1 MNFYDVISEL
11 NINPE
16 NRLFTVCEGRY
27 AGEKMIVSAGESVW
41 MSDKDGFFSMHAS
54 DAMAAGDGTLTDI
67 DGERV
72 FAELL
77 GNEKKMV
84 ICGAGHV
91 SMPVIRIAKMMGFRV
106 AAIDDRMQ
114 FVQNAL
120 DHGADEGICSGFE
133 EALADIPG
141 DPDTFFIIVTRGH
154 LSDSECL
161 LSIVKKPYAYIGM
174 IGSRRKVGM
183 VKQLLADNGVP
194 QDVIDSVHTPI
205 GLDIGAETPEEI
217 AVAILAE
224 IIEVKNKTRKSTGI
238 TAEIM
243 KALQSGKRGDAVL
256 ATIVSKKGSSPRA
269 AGTRM
274 LIAED
279 GSITETIGG
288 GQAEARIIE
297 CAVEMLRAS
306 KNEPQRPVVVY
317 VDKQVKATFAECTA
331 EEPLKCSLKWSDHR
345 LSMSFTSSSLSAST
359 RSRSFL

>member
-11 NINPE
+11 NINLE
-16 NRLFTVCEGRY
+16 NRMFTVCEGVH
-27 AGEKMIVSAGESVW
+27 AGEKMIVSAGEPVW
-41 MSDKDGFFSMHAS
+41 MSDDDGFFSLHAS
-54 DAMAAGDGTLTDI
+54 EALTAEDGTLTEI
-67 DGERV
+67 GGERV

-106 AAIDDRMQ
+106 TAIDDREQ
-114 FVQNAL
+114 FVQKAL
-120 DHGADEGICSGFE
+120 DNGADEGVCSGFE
-133 EALADIPG
+133 EALANIPG

-183 VKQLLADNGVP
+183 VKQLLADKGIP
-194 QDVIDSVHTPI
+194 QEVIGSVHTPI

-217 AVAILAE
+217 AVAIMAE
-224 IIEVKNKTRKSTGI
+224 IIEVKNRTRKSAGI
-238 TAEIM
+238 TAEIVE
-243 KALQSGKRGDAVL
+243 ALQSGKREKAVL
-256 ATIVSKKGSSPRA
+256 ATIVSKKGSSPRS
-269 AGTRM
+269 AGSRM

-288 GQAEARIIE
+288 GLAEARVIE
-297 CAVEMLRAS
+297 KAKDMLAAN
-306 KNEPQRPVVVY
+306 KNEPLRPVMMY
-317 VDKQVKATFAECTA
+317 VDMTGKDVAESGMICGGAIEVLLETV
-331 EEPLKCSLKWSDHR
+331 
-345 LSMSFTSSSLSAST
+345 
-359 RSRSFL
+359 

>member
-11 NINPE
+11 NINLE
-16 NRLFTVCEGRY
+16 NRMFTVCEGVH
-27 AGEKMIVSAGESVW
+27 AGEKMIVSAGETVW
-41 MSDKDGFFSMHAS
+41 MSDDDGFFSLHAS
-54 DAMAAGDGTLTDI
+54 EALTAEDGTLTEI
-67 DGERV
+67 GGERV

-106 AAIDDRMQ
+106 TAIDDRMQ

-120 DHGADEGICSGFE
+120 DNGADEAVCSGFE
-133 EALADIPG
+133 EALSSIPG

-183 VKQLLADNGVP
+183 VKQLLTDKGIA
-194 QDVIDSVHTPI
+194 QEVIDSVHTPI

-217 AVAILAE
+217 AVAIMAE

-238 TAEIM
+238 PADIM
-243 KALQSGKRGDAVL
+243 KALLSDERWPAVL
-256 ATIVSKKGSSPRA
+256 ATIISKKGSSPRT

-274 LIAED
+274 LVEEGGA
-279 GSITETIGG
+279 ITGTIGG
-288 GQAEARIIE
+288 GCAEATIITYASE
-297 CAVEMLRAS
+297 VLRNLGD
-306 KNEPQRPVVVY
+306 KEKHETEGPVIMY
-317 VDKQVKATFAECTA
+317 VDMTGKDVAESGMICGGAIEVLLETV
-331 EEPLKCSLKWSDHR
+331 
-345 LSMSFTSSSLSAST
+345 
-359 RSRSFL
+359 

>member
-11 NINPE
+11 NINLE
-16 NRLFTVCEGRY
+16 NRMFTVCEGVH
-27 AGEKMIVSAGESVW
+27 AGEKMIVSAGEPVW
-41 MSDKDGFFSMHAS
+41 MSDDDGFFSLHAS
-54 DAMAAGDGTLTDI
+54 EALTAEDGTLTEI
-67 DGERV
+67 GGERV

-106 AAIDDRMQ
+106 TAIDDREQ

-120 DHGADEGICSGFE
+120 DNGADEAVCSGFE
-133 EALADIPG
+133 EALSSIPG

-183 VKQLLADNGVP
+183 VKQLLTDKGIA
-194 QDVIDSVHTPI
+194 QEVIDSVHTPI

-217 AVAILAE
+217 AVAIMAE

-238 TAEIM
+238 PADIM
-243 KALQSGKRGDAVL
+243 KALLSDERWPAVL
-256 ATIVSKKGSSPRA
+256 ATIISKKGSSPRT

-274 LIAED
+274 LVEEGGA
-279 GSITETIGG
+279 ITGTIGG
-288 GQAEARIIE
+288 GCAEATVIAYASEVLRNLGDKEKHEASDPVIMHVDMTGKNVAESGMICGGAIE
-297 CAVEMLRAS
+297 VLLET
-306 KNEPQRPVVVY
+306 V
-317 VDKQVKATFAECTA
+317 
-331 EEPLKCSLKWSDHR
+331 
-345 LSMSFTSSSLSAST
+345 
-359 RSRSFL
+359 